1 MRYFA
6 TSILCFIT
14 AFAQAPDVK
23 PDDKCSIEGTVI
35 NSATGEPVKKARV
48 TLAPI
53 APRTDAYAATTDVAG
68 HFLIDEVD
76 AGRFSLIASRSGYTS
91 PISSHGGS
99 KPNPAVTLEKGQK
112 MKEIVL
118 KLAPEGVISGRILDA
133 DGDPLPDV
141 SIECMSIESL
151 SVAIPDRLEP

>member
-6 TSILCFIT
+6 ASILWCIF
-14 AFAQAPDVK
+14 AFAQA
-23 PDDKCSIEGTVI
+23 PDDKCSIEGTVL

-48 TLAPI
+48 TLAP
-53 APRTDAYAATTDVAG
+53 AGEHMDADAATTDASG

-76 AGRFSLIASRSGYTS
+76 AGRFSLIVSRSGYTQ
-91 PISSHGGS
+91 PVSSHGGPKS
-99 KPNPAVTLEKGQK
+99 SSVLTLEKGQK
-112 MKEIVL
+112 MKEIVI

-141 SIECMSIESL
+141 NMNSGSFGCRAWQRAST
-151 SVAIPDRLEP
+151 